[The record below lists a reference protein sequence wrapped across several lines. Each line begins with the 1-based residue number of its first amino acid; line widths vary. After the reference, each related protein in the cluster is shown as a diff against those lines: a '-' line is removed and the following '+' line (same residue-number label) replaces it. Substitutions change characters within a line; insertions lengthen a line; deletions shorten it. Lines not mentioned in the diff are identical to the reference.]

1 MLDKLLQSRK
11 QFTHLPRNSEVQLLE
26 QINTDT
32 GRYYKSPTGVL
43 YPSVTSVTGLFGRD
57 AIQAWRKRV
66 GNDEAN
72 KISSKATRRGTKIH
86 QLCEDYING
95 ADIDSSKYS
104 LTDADSFRPLKEILD
119 QHVDNV
125 HMQETRLYSDFLQ
138 MAGTV
143 DCIAE
148 FGGRLSVIDFK
159 TATKAKKKEY
169 ILNYFCQASAYAIMY
184 EEMFGIPIG
193 HICIIV
199 SVDDDFPQVFTE
211 KRDNYVEPLL
221 AIRKQYKEE
230 YGV

>member
-11 QFTHLPRNSEVQLLE
+11 QFTHLHRNSEIEPLE
-26 QINTDT
+26 QINTDA

-43 YPSVTSVTGLFGRD
+43 LPSVTSVTGLFGRD

-66 GNDEAN
+66 GNEEAN
-72 KISSKATRRGTKIH
+72 RISGKATRRGTKIH

-95 ADIDSSKYS
+95 DNIDSSKYS
-104 LTDADSFRPLKEILD
+104 LTDADSFRPIKEILD

-125 HMQETRLYSDFLQ
+125 HMQETRLYSNFLQ

-148 FGGRLSVIDFK
+148 FDGRLSVIDFK
-159 TATKAKKKEY
+159 TATKAKNKDY
-169 ILNYFCQASAYAIMY
+169 ILNYFCQATAYAIMY
-184 EEMFGIPIG
+184 EELFDIPVSR
-193 HICIIV
+193 ICIIV
-199 SVDDDFPQVFTE
+199 SVDDDFPQVFVE

-221 AIRKQYKEE
+221 MIRQKYKEE